1 MTAFSLDAVERVEF
15 FKRDQ
20 VTTDVICCEIALRD
34 GRFLEWNEDMSD
46 WPAIIA
52 SLERLPGFDRDWF
65 ARVSQPPFEPSCHL
79 AYQRPA

>member
-20 VTTDVICCEIALRD
+20 VTTDLMCCEIALRD
-34 GRFLEWNEDMSD
+34 SRFLEWNEDMSD

-52 SLERLPGFDRDWF
+52 SLEGLPGFDRDWF